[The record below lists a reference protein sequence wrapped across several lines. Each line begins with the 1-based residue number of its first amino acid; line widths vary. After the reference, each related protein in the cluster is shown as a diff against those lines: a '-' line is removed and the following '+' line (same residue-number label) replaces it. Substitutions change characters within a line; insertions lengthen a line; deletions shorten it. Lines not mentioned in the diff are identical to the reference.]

1 MLLSPSNLQNPMSS
15 LSPIQIQTAIT
26 TLKQGGV
33 IAYPTEAVWG
43 LGCDP
48 FNEQAVLK
56 LLALKQRPMTKGLIL
71 IAASVEQVEPYLQL
85 LTPEQRKTVVD
96 SWPAAQTWVVPVN
109 ASVPQWIRG
118 EHLSLAIRVSA
129 HAPVKALC
137 EAFGAPIISTS
148 ANISSQPTAQNPAQ
162 IGHIFANQIDYIVDA
177 PLGGN
182 QNPSQI
188 RDALTGAV
196 LRPS

>member
-1 MLLSPSNLQNPMSS
+1 MSS
-15 LSPIQIQTAIT
+15 LSPLQIQTAIT
-26 TLKQGGV
+26 ALKQGGI

-48 FNEQAVLK
+48 FNQEAVLK
-56 LLALKQRPMTKGLIL
+56 LLALKQRPQSKGLIL
-71 IAASVEQVEPYLQL
+71 IAANVAQIEPYLQL
-85 LTPEQRKTVVD
+85 LTPEQRERVVS
-96 SWPAAQTWVVPVN
+96 SWPAAQTWVVPVA
-109 ASVPQWIRG
+109 ASVPPWIRG

-129 HAPVKALC
+129 HAPVQALC

-148 ANISSQPTAQNPAQ
+148 ANVSTQATAQNPTQ
-162 IGHIFANQIDYIVDA
+162 IVSIFANGVDYIVDA

-188 RDALTGAV
+188 RDARTGAV

>member
-1 MLLSPSNLQNPMSS
+1 MMNPLSPL
-15 LSPIQIQTAIT
+15 QIQTAVA

-56 LLALKQRPMTKGLIL
+56 LLALKQRPMAKGLIL
-71 IAASVEQVEPYLQL
+71 IAANVAQVEPYLQL
-85 LTPEQRKTVVD
+85 LSSDERQRVVD
-96 SWPAAQTWVVPVN
+96 SWPAAQTWVVPVT

-118 EHLSLAIRVSA
+118 EHLSLAVRVSA
-129 HAPVKALC
+129 HAPVQALC
-137 EAFGAPIISTS
+137 EAFGGAIISTS
-148 ANISSQPTAQNPAQ
+148 ANISTQATAQNPAQ

-182 QNPSQI
+182 LNPSQI
-188 RDALTGAV
+188 RDARTGAV